1 MARYDIEK
9 LAVAVL
15 GLAPVAITTDTTTV
29 GLTVDLAGF
38 EGCKVAVAT
47 GVLTD
52 GNYAVAIYEGD
63 ESDMSDEAAVAA
75 ADRVGDLPNF
85 ADDTDDAQVQ
95 QFGYTGKKRYIRIK
109 IVSDTTTNGALI
121 TAVVVKGKPRH
132 AE

>member
-9 LAVAVL
+9 LAVVVIA
-15 GLAPVAITTDTTTV
+15 LAPVSIATDTTTV

-52 GNYAVAIYEGD
+52 GDYAVAIYEGE

-75 ADRVGDLPNF
+75 ADRVGDLPVF

-95 QFGYTGKKRYIRIK
+95 QFGYTGKMRYIRIK
-109 IVSDTTTNGALI
+109 VVSTSTTNGALI

-132 AE
+132 AA